1 MALGTVTIFDDAKA
15 RMLDGDWASTD
26 HIYCAICDDTTTPAV
41 DDSAPNINGI
51 SGTSYTEV
59 GASGSYI
66 AGGTDLGTVAT
77 LVSQTSGTMT
87 FDSTTNPT
95 WAQHASN
102 DTDAYWA
109 ILYNANASNG
119 DALAFVDLDGPKD
132 MSAGAL
138 TITWDGSGIF
148 TISDA

>member
-1 MALGTVTIFDDAKA
+1 MALGTVTIFDAAKA
-15 RMLDGDWASTD
+15 LMLDGDWASTD
-26 HIYCAICDDTTTPAV
+26 HIYCAICDDTTTPTV
-41 DDSAPNINGI
+41 SDPVPGI
-51 SGTSYTEV
+51 GSGTTQYTEV
-59 GASGSYI
+59 GDSGSYT
-66 AGGTDLGTVAT
+66 AGGEDLGLLGS

-87 FDSTTNPT
+87 FDSSTNPT
-95 WAQHASN
+95 WTQHASN

-109 ILYNANASNG
+109 IIYNLTSG
-119 DALAFVDLDGPKD
+119 DAIAWVDLDGPKD